1 MPFHLGSCVLS
12 HSKRLMNDVIKQIGG
27 FYNNIVYYT
36 DTDSLYIHKKD
47 RSPLVDNGFV
57 GKSGWGKNEYIES
70 GKFRAWILA
79 ANIKYCV
86 VINHFGVIPAKRIFK
101 GYSEEHWMIKMD
113 EYLSLSEGKTV
124 SGRFWLIGLKCLK
137 ELKYLIGNKFVQIV
151 ILEHFLELVL

>member
-1 MPFHLGSCVLS
+1 MPSRLGSCVLS

-27 FYNNIVYYT
+27 FYKNIVYYT

-47 RSPLVDNGFV
+47 WSSLVDNGLV

-79 ANIKYCV
+79 ANIKYCI
-86 VINHFGVIPAKRIFK
+86 VIDHFFVISAKRTFK

-124 SGRFWLIGLKCLK
+124 SARFLIDWTKTYEGIKIPHRKQNCS
-137 ELKYLIGNKFVQIV
+137 
-151 ILEHFLELVL
+151 